1 MQSLTSR
8 VFYYLVKRQL
18 RKLAA
23 RSGSLEQVRAAR
35 DKSSARM
42 FKVPAGVAV
51 SPAQLGGLPGEWLR
65 PQGASAASVVLYL
78 HGGAY
83 ITGSCHTH
91 RGLAGHLA
99 RAADRDC
106 FLLDYRLAPE
116 HPFPAAVDDA
126 LAAYLAL
133 KAEQPDRP
141 VALAGDSAGGG
152 LALALALRLRDA
164 GHSAPAAMALLSPW
178 TDLALSLP
186 THVSKAAVDPFFP
199 NTNTLSAAAQMYA
212 ADTALTHPLVSPHY
226 APLHGLPPTLIHVG
240 EREALL
246 DDALALA
253 AKMRA
258 AGTPVQLQEFAGMWH
273 VWQIFAGRFAEADA
287 SVKALG
293 AFVRVAQPSRA
304 ELVTP

>member
-126 LAAYLAL
+126 LAAYLPDMLAVYAVAEYGGEVRPDVVA
-133 KAEQPDRP
+133 KAMEGRQAFARTYG
-141 VALAGDSAGGG
+141 ARGRNST
-152 LALALALRLRDA
+152 DA
-164 GHSAPAAMALLSPW
+164 PIGVP
-178 TDLALSLP
+178 
-186 THVSKAAVDPFFP
+186 
-199 NTNTLSAAAQMYA
+199 Q
-212 ADTALTHPLVSPHY
+212 
-226 APLHGLPPTLIHVG
+226 
-240 EREALL
+240 
-246 DDALALA
+246 
-253 AKMRA
+253 A
-258 AGTPVQLQEFAGMWH
+258 AG
-273 VWQIFAGRFAEADA
+273 
-287 SVKALG
+287 
-293 AFVRVAQPSRA
+293 
-304 ELVTP
+304 